1 MGSWQS
7 KNFVIQQLVDG
18 TGRAQEGLADEF
30 RIIHTVVQPT
40 YLIWFPF
47 IMEKIPMNLKKHVL
61 KSSTFT
67 AHLINF

>member
-18 TGRAQEGLADEF
+18 TGRAQEGLADDF
-30 RIIHTVVQPT
+30 CIIHTVVQPT

-61 KSSTFT
+61 KSSSFT